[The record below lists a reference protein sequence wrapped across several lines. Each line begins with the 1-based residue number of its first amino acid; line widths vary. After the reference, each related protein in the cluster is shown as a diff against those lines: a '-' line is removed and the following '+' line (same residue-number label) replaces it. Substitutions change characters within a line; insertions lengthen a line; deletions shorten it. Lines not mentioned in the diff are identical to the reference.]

1 MAHGEKEEMIKERQ
15 AIKFP
20 EGCEDDKQKLVQ
32 TGAGNKSEEGKVN
45 VDSEMVLVAPPL
57 AIYDPTTDTIL
68 QLRKESSENS
78 EPDEGVMTTQ
88 EDPPEVSSVIPSE
101 FFLVHTEGGGRE
113 LMHKSKWP
121 RLMTPGD
128 MQGELGMGDGDC
140 EMVDLREG
148 GETVQG
154 SIQKLPKSKPAGGVV
169 EQNTG
174 AGEGERRFKQKYHPT
189 VASRRSARG
198 GSATSTTF
206 PGMINANN
214 NPFLVLDNYGGDDLE
229 DLALDCDINLGKNH
243 VEFKETLEAMKLEE
257 IARAA
262 VAEAIYKKNG

>member
-1 MAHGEKEEMIKERQ
+1 MVKERQ
-15 AIKFP
+15 AIKIP
-20 EGCEDDKQKLVQ
+20 EGCGDDKQKLVQ
-32 TGAGNKSEEGKVN
+32 TGAGNKSEEVKGN
-45 VDSEMVLVAPPL
+45 AGSEMVLVAPPL

-68 QLRKESSENS
+68 QLRKESSERS

-88 EDPPEVSSVIPSE
+88 EDPTEVSSVIPSD

-128 MQGELGMGDGDC
+128 KQGGLGRGNGGC
-140 EMVDLREG
+140 EREDTREG
-148 GETVQG
+148 GETAQG
-154 SIQKLPKSKPAGGVV
+154 AFQTIPKSKPAREVS
-169 EQNTG
+169 EQNIG
-174 AGEGERRFKQKYHPT
+174 AAEGEKRFKQKYHPT

-198 GSATSTTF
+198 GPATSTTF

-214 NPFLVLDNYGGDDLE
+214 NPFLVLDTFGDDDLVN
-229 DLALDCDINLGKNH
+229 LALDCDINLGENH
-243 VEFKETLEAMKLEE
+243 VEVKETIEAMKLEE

-262 VAEAIYKKNG
+262 VAEALHIKKWMRN